1 MPLLQLSSKSKKK
14 KQANLNRAGI
24 VAVAAACAAA
34 AVGAGPQAARAIP
47 VPTPPPPS
55 RVEPASTPSSTPN
68 STILPLDSSLFFVLD
83 GTISSHSRA
92 GSVVRA
98 HLRDPIVL
106 NGVTIAAAGSPVDIE
121 ITQSSAAQAGNVD
134 GFVDVYFDALTLAD
148 GKKLPLVT
156 PSAHINPHMSAGQQ
170 STRGITD
177 TVGDIFIPGHV
188 LYHMLRKGG
197 DVTLRPGTVIRARTA
212 ATVSLSHRGAFAIS
226 TPAPFNTSLETPH
239 PAFVPAPVYTPPGF
253 QSPTPKPSPSAK
265 PTAAPT
271 ATP

>member
-1 MPLLQLSSKSKKK
+1 VPLLQLSSKNKKK
-14 KQANLNRAGI
+14 KRANLNRAGV

-55 RVEPASTPSSTPN
+55 RVDPNATPSSTPN
-68 STILPLDSSLFFVLD
+68 STILPLDSSLFFILD
-83 GTISSHSRA
+83 GTITSHSKP
-92 GSVVRA
+92 GTVVRA

-106 NGVTIAAAGSPVDIE
+106 SGVTVARAGTPVDIE
-121 ITQSSAAQAGNVD
+121 VTQSSPAQAGNVD
-134 GFVDVYFDALTLAD
+134 GSVDVYFDSMTLAD

-156 PSAHINPHMSAGQQ
+156 PTAHISPHMTAGQQ

-188 LYHMLRKGG
+188 IYHMLRKGG
-197 DVTLRPGTVIRARTA
+197 DVTLRPGTLIRARTA
-212 ATVSLSHRGAFAIS
+212 ATITLAHHGAYAIN

-239 PAFVPAPVYTPPGF
+239 PGFVPAPVYTPPGF
-253 QSPTPKPSPSAK
+253 VPQTPKPSPSAK
-265 PTAAPT
+265 PTA
-271 ATP
+271 TP

>member
-1 MPLLQLSSKSKKK
+1 VPLLQLSSKNKKK
-14 KQANLNRAGI
+14 KRANLNRAGV

-47 VPTPPPPS
+47 VPTPPPS
-55 RVEPASTPSSTPN
+55 RAEPASTPSSTPN

-83 GTISSHSRA
+83 GTISSHSKP
-92 GSVVRA
+92 GTVVRA

-106 NGVTIAAAGSPVDIE
+106 NGVTIAPAGTPVDIE
-121 ITQSSAAQAGNVD
+121 VTQSSPAQAGNID
-134 GFVDVYFDALTLAD
+134 GSVDVYFDALTLD
-148 GKKLPLVT
+148 GGKKLPLVT
-156 PSAHINPHMSAGQQ
+156 PTAHISPHMSAGQV

-212 ATVSLSHRGAFAIS
+212 ATISLSHHGAYAIS
-226 TPAPFNTSLETPH
+226 TPPPFNTSLETPH

-253 QSPTPKPSPSAK
+253 HPPTPKPSPSAK
-265 PTAAPT
+265 PTA
-271 ATP
+271 TP